1 MTLQDMKVRK
11 EIIKAMYLGTINSQ
25 EKLAKIINVSF
36 TSDEMKAKN
45 WELLSPFVE
54 TIDYRF
60 EDGEL
65 VEVRRTFQ
73 DKLKALDDEINDIQK
88 VVEINEHRKERNLE
102 NVRKATDNEI
112 KDMYLTLANRD
123 IEIIENRKPKLS
135 GLKRKQEMFKKALEN
150 I

>member
-11 EIIKAMYLGTINSQ
+11 EIIRAMYLGTINSQ

-36 TSDEMKAKN
+36 SSDEMKAKN
-45 WELLSPFVE
+45 WELLQPFVE

-65 VEVRRTFQ
+65 VEVKRTFQ
-73 DKLKALDDEINDIQK
+73 DKLKDLDDKINDIQK
-88 VVEINEHRKERNLE
+88 VIEINEHRKERNFE
-102 NVRKATDNEI
+102 NMRKATMEEI
-112 KDMYLTLANRD
+112 KDMYLKLAIRD

-135 GLKRKQEMFKKALEN
+135 VLRRKQEIFKNVIDK